1 MEISSEERVELSI
14 VEHLPDN
21 GDAGVEEDHLW
32 PTKDGPLPIF
42 LKFENVEYKVK
53 LGAKNP
59 LTAAKVA
66 FASHMRVDHGG
77 SSCKHILKG
86 IGGSVDPGE
95 ILALMGPSGSGKTT
109 LLKILGGRL
118 GGAVK
123 GQITYNDTPYSPC
136 LKR

>member
-1 MEISSEERVELSI
+1 MKKLQ
-14 VEHLPDN
+14 
-21 GDAGVEEDHLW
+21 
-32 PTKDGPLPIF
+32 
-42 LKFENVEYKVK
+42 FENVEYKVK
-53 LGAKNP
+53 LSPNNP

-66 FASHMRVDHGG
+66 FASHMRADHGSS

-118 GGAVK
+118 GGSVK

-136 LKR
+136 LKRR

>member
-1 MEISSEERVELSI
+1 MQ
-14 VEHLPDN
+14 
-21 GDAGVEEDHLW
+21 
-32 PTKDGPLPIF
+32 
-42 LKFENVEYKVK
+42 FENVEYKVK